1 MKMTKCDRC
10 GKIST
15 VNPTTKNLEFPI
27 IHITKADDIFQS
39 VTPREIDLCQ
49 MCRKELDGWLTKKP
63 VDVMREKMRESMKA
77 TTEISR
83 IIDETVKKMAEPTIG
98 GKTIQEFMQTQGAMT
113 KAEVKEHG
121 DNGIVDVLDDL
132 ISAYHKGLEDLYRM
146 REEAVRRATA
156 ADGETE

>member
-15 VNPTTKNLEFPI
+15 VNPTTKNLEFPV

-39 VTPREIDLCQ
+39 VSPREIDLCRA
-49 MCRKELDGWLTKKP
+49 CREELDGWLKKKP

-83 IIDETVKKMAEPTIG
+83 IIDETVKKMAEEGTETMVRPVPCRD
-98 GKTIQEFMQTQGAMT
+98 K
-113 KAEVKEHG
+113 KAEKGESTSFAA
-121 DNGIVDVLDDL
+121 IELLDDL
-132 ISAYHKGLEDLYRM
+132 ISAYHKGIEDLYHL
-146 REEAVRRATA
+146 REDAVRRAAA
-156 ADGETE
+156 ADRETE